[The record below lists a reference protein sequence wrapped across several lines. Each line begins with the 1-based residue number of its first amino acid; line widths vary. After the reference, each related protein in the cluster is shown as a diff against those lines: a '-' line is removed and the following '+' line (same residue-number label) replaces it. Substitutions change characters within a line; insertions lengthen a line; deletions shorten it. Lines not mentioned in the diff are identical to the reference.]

1 MRLCCGARLREMEKR
16 RPRGELPGPAGGAG
30 KLGRDSWSG
39 LGGQDEGQQLEPD
52 RGEASGRNWEE
63 ILPSEGAE
71 GLAQAAQRSWRCPS
85 PGSAQDQAGGDW
97 GQPGV
102 MGGVPNHGMLELSG
116 F

>member
-1 MRLCCGARLREMEKR
+1 MQLCCGARLRELEKR

-39 LGGQDEGQQLEPD
+39 LGGEDEGQWLEPG
-52 RGEASGRNWEE
+52 RGETSGRNWEE

-71 GLAQAAQRSWRCPS
+71 GLAQAAQ
-85 PGSAQDQAGGDW
+85 GQAGGDW

-102 MGGVPNHGMLELSG
+102 MGGVPNQGMLELSG